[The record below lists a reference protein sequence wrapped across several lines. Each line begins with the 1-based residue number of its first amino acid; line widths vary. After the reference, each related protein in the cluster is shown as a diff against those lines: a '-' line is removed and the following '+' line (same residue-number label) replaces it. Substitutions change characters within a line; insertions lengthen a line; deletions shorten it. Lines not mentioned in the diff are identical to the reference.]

1 MSVTTLRM
9 KTANKPKPLY
19 TEEVG
24 LRTMLSPQIVITYMQ
39 LNLYGKHI
47 RANGGEAEH
56 IEDIRVSIGFPGEE
70 IDVENADIED
80 HLVQAFYDG

>member
-19 TEEVG
+19 TEEVVI
-24 LRTMLSPQIVITYMQ
+24 RTMFSPQLAITYMQ

-80 HLVQAFYDG
+80 HLVEAFLDG